1 MYRRARPREY
11 STAQFLS
18 TKSPHMSSTCA
29 HSCRHSSCSS
39 RDCPRQVRKVVRS
52 TRTRIGHCNL
62 HAHHAQTYASPPSA
76 AALVHA
82 RLHECSLSRTFAAA
96 DTRAARRHATP
107 RRCAFPEA
115 GREWAREGSAD
126 RTPLPAKRCTR
137 LQALQLAPVPVGA
150 DHHQRRARRGSRQ
163 RLHLFTRARC
173 EELPSSVAPRR
184 SARESTVAPPA

>member
-1 MYRRARPREY
+1 MMPPDV
-11 STAQFLS
+11 Q
-18 TKSPHMSSTCA
+18 
-29 HSCRHSSCSS
+29 
-39 RDCPRQVRKVVRS
+39 RQVA
-52 TRTRIGHCNL
+52 TLLIGWFYIPTPFICDIL
-62 HAHHAQTYASPPSA
+62 SKYASSKYVPPERALAIAICMCPHHAQTFPHLPAV
-76 AALVHA
+76 ALVHA

-96 DTRAARRHATP
+96 DTRAARRHAAP

-115 GREWAREGSAD
+115 GRGWAREGSAD

-163 RLHLFTRARC
+163 RVHLFTRARC
-173 EELPSSVAPRR
+173 EDMPSSVAPRR

>member
-1 MYRRARPREY
+1 MTLDV
-11 STAQFLS
+11 SLNFITLFVWCSLGIV
-18 TKSPHMSSTCA
+18 KLLL
-29 HSCRHSSCSS
+29 RHCVHDKYVPPE
-39 RDCPRQVRKVVRS
+39 R
-52 TRTRIGHCNL
+52 NL
-62 HAHHAQTYASPPSA
+62 VAICMCTHAQTYTGNVRANPEVPHLPLRQPP
-76 AALVHA
+76 VHA

-96 DTRAARRHATP
+96 DTRAARRHAAP

-115 GREWAREGSAD
+115 GRGWAREGSAD